1 MSGQML
7 AQSLRL
13 KDMQNSGSAGLSS
26 KLMTKE
32 SKLSHGISGGN
43 MTDNKGGR
51 LSKKKK
57 DFEMAKEKIMAH
69 LNLT

>member
-1 MSGQML
+1 MTGQML

-13 KDMQNSGSAGLSS
+13 KDMQHSGSGGLSS
-26 KLMTKE
+26 KLMSKE
-32 SKLSHGISGGN
+32 SKLSHGISGSN
-43 MTDNKGGR
+43 MTDIKGGR

>member
-1 MSGQML
+1 ML

-13 KDMQNSGSAGLSS
+13 KDMQHSVSGGLTS

-32 SKLSHGISGGN
+32 SKLSHGIVGGN
-43 MTDNKGGR
+43 MTDVKGGR